1 MEPKEIISELMQFLA
16 RIGDDPRIGP
26 AHICL
31 YLAILKYWF
40 DNEGKQPI
48 SVFAKNL
55 MQSAKISSVST
66 YHRTIKD
73 LDAYGYI
80 KYEPS
85 YNPLLGSI
93 IYLWKHPHH

>member
-1 MEPKEIISELMQFLA
+1 MQPKEIISELMQFHS
-16 RIGDDPRIGP
+16 RIKDDPRIGP

-31 YLAILKYWF
+31 YLAILKCWF
-40 DNEGKQPI
+40 DNEGRQPV

-55 MQSAKISSVST
+55 MQSAKIFSVST
-66 YHRTIKD
+66 YHRAIKD

-93 IYLWKHPHH
+93 IYICKQLHD